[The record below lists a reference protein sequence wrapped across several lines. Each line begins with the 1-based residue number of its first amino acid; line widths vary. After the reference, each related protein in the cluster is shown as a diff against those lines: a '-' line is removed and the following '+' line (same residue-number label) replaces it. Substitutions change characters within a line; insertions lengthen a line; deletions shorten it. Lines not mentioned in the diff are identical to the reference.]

1 VWQDPQAI
9 NKSVGFQRFSFVSGE
24 LGIKNSLEEMV
35 FKQITISLKSIH
47 ERSFSNPFMAVAL
60 QPVTA

>member
-1 VWQDPQAI
+1 LVFRDAV
-9 NKSVGFQRFSFVSGE
+9 SFQGK

-35 FKQITISLKSIH
+35 FKQITVSLKSIH
-47 ERSFSNPFMAVAL
+47 EQSFSNPFMAVAL